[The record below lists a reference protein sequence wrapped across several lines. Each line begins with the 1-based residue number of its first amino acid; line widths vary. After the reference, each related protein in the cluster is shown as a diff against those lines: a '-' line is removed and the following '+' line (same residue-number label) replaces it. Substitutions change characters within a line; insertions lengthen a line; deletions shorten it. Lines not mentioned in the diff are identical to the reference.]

1 MTTAARTLISRL
13 ESLGYRVLMYRRGV
27 LYIAG
32 LGVRDT
38 EWAIRIV
45 RRGEA

>member
-1 MTTAARTLISRL
+1 MTTAARTLINRL

-32 LGVRDT
+32 IGCRDT
-38 EWAIRIV
+38 EWAIRVI
-45 RRGEA
+45 RRAEG